1 MRGGVSTRALV
12 GARAEARAPFRLAR
26 LFFFGGLGGG
36 AGVGLVV
43 IAGRLV
49 SALRGAQLL
58 LKDH

>member
-1 MRGGVSTRALV
+1 V